1 MDMTFWSPNSIL
13 RLKLD
18 SQYWYF
24 IVVFSFRDVANKAV
38 VHTGLIFFPE
48 RRQFG
53 TIGYDKIL
61 MIEH

>member
-24 IVVFSFRDVANKAV
+24 IVVFSFHDVAYKAV
-38 VHTGLIFFPE
+38 VHTGLMFFLKQDSLVQLE
-48 RRQFG
+48 
-53 TIGYDKIL
+53 L
-61 MIEH
+61 VES